1 MHSKRYYDWLGRE
14 PATWRSSALELKRA
28 ADAVAIQWAQDL
40 DPTTRANPTAVPPNL
55 GPPYMLLAAFA
66 VENLAKAI
74 LIKRDPNLFPLTV
87 PSKGGL
93 KTHNLV
99 DLVDRVGGTW
109 TGADLT
115 LVRRLAQFAEWSGRY
130 PTPTA
135 PGELAAWQGHD
146 DVVLG
151 PEGTSEVIEGGTE
164 LPGVAYARDPAEVD
178 RLFAR
183 LFELL
188 DAQPQ

>member
-1 MHSKRYYDWLGRE
+1 MSQLLGDQAR
-14 PATWRSSALELKRA
+14 LELKRA

-40 DPTTRANPTAVPPNL
+40 DPTARANPTAVTPNL

-87 PSKGGL
+87 PGKGGL

-99 DLVDRVGGTW
+99 ELVDRIGGTW
-109 TGADLT
+109 TGADRT

-146 DVVLG
+146 DVVQRPDAVEEQVG
-151 PEGTSEVIEGGTE
+151 PQFTRRTA
-164 LPGVAYARDPAEVD
+164 PGPLCVAT
-178 RLFAR
+178 
-183 LFELL
+183 
-188 DAQPQ
+188 